1 MNQKSK
7 KLTYVMMV
15 FTALFV
21 FALSGCSDNDHES
34 STPSSSEALILSDFQ
49 AASVVIG
56 QPDFTSGDQ
65 NQGGSADADTFSGI
79 YGNPVV
85 HNDIL
90 YLPDYGNSR
99 VLGFNTI
106 PTTNGESADFV
117 LGQPDF
123 TTTDNFLTQAGMDG
137 PQSVSV
143 DDDKFFLTDYSYGRI
158 TIYNT
163 VPTAGP
169 GLPDVV
175 VGQPDFV
182 TQNEDSDNSGLSSPE
197 TSIAVDG
204 KLIVTDS
211 GNNRVLIW
219 NSIPTANG
227 APADI
232 VLGQSDLMH
241 TSAND
246 DNQDDIVDSNP
257 TARTLSTPCGVWSD
271 GTKIVVLDNDNSR
284 ALIWN
289 TFPTA
294 NFTPADVVLG
304 QGDFSH
310 YAENDDDQ
318 DGVADGTPSD
328 RTLNYPYDGV
338 YSKSDQLFIAD
349 YDNNRV
355 LVWNTFPT
363 TNFAPADVVLG
374 QADFNSNMENDADND
389 GIADATPSATTLY
402 EPKGF
407 YVEGNKLIVADGGNY
422 RYLIYEGQ

>member
-1 MNQKSK
+1 MKLQKIKRLHLMLVIS
-7 KLTYVMMV
+7 
-15 FTALFV
+15 ALSV
-21 FALSGCSDNDHES
+21 LALSGCSDSDSPS
-34 STPSSSEALILSDFQ
+34 STAQGLTLTNFQ

-56 QPDFTSGDQ
+56 QPDFTSGDS
-65 NQGGSADADTFSGI
+65 NQGGSADADTFDGL

-85 HNDIL
+85 YNDIL
-90 YLPDYGNSR
+90 YLPDYGNAR

-123 TTTDNFLTQAGMDG
+123 TTTTSDLTQAGMDG

-143 DDDKFFLTDYSYGRI
+143 DNGKFFLTDYSSNRI
-158 TIYNT
+158 TVYNT
-163 VPTAGP
+163 VPTTGP

-182 TQNEDSDNSGLSSPE
+182 TDTEDPANSGLTSPE

-211 GNNRVLIW
+211 DSNRVLIW
-219 NSIPTANG
+219 NSIPTVNG
-227 APADI
+227 TPADI
-232 VLGQSDLMH
+232 VLGQNDLAH
-241 TSAND
+241 NEPND
-246 DNQDDIVDSNP
+246 DNQDGTADANP
-257 TARTLSTPCGVWSD
+257 TARTLSSPSGVWSD
-271 GTKIVVLDNDNSR
+271 GTRVVVLDYENNR

-304 QGDFSH
+304 QGDFTHNTS
-310 YAENDDDQ
+310 NDDDQ
-318 DGVADGTPSD
+318 DGTEDSMPSD

-338 YSKSDQLFIAD
+338 FCKNDQLFIAD

-374 QADFNSNMENDADND
+374 QVDFTGSTANDADND
-389 GIADATPSATTLY
+389 GTEDATPSATTLY
-402 EPKGF
+402 EPKGI
-407 YVEGNKLIVADGGNY
+407 YIEGDKLIVADGGNY